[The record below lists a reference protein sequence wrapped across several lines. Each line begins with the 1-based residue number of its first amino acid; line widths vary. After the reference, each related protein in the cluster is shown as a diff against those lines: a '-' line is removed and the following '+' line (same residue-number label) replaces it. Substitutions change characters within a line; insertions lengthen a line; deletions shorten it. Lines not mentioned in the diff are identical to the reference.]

1 VTGTSEIAG
10 HLRAGSLNEI
20 GMGLVPPYP
29 LGRVYRDFVTAARCL
44 GVPDQRI
51 IWRHLFPNLL
61 GPIIVA
67 FSFGVP
73 GAIMAEA
80 GLSFLGIGLVPPTPS
95 WGIMLNDGFAVLR
108 AHPHMALFPGL
119 MIAIT
124 MLAFLFLGDGLRDAF
139 DPRMKR

>member
-1 VTGTSEIAG
+1 
-10 HLRAGSLNEI
+10 
-20 GMGLVPPYP
+20 MGLVPPYP